1 MRQAKLGAVEVDI
14 VSAEQL
20 PSEDL
25 ALAARYL
32 QSMTSDQI
40 EFELRQVGAI
50 DWSKNPK
57 RLPFVCY
64 L

>member
-1 MRQAKLGAVEVDI
+1 
-14 VSAEQL
+14 
-20 PSEDL
+20 
-25 ALAARYL
+25 
-32 QSMTSDQI
+32 MTSDQI

-64 L
+64 LADSISSSQPSA